1 MSKNF
6 LGHARDEQ
14 ELDRRER
21 LLDRKRESI
30 KKAEYAKSE
39 QWRQHMRQL
48 SQALQAV

>member
-1 MSKNF
+1 MV
-6 LGHARDEQ
+6 GHFIGHGRDER

-30 KKAEYAKSE
+30 KKAEYEKSE

-48 SQALQAV
+48 SNALKAV